1 MSRISGDFVAFV
13 CSEVKILANYFGG
26 IAFVPAD
33 VMRRTLAIFAFAI
46 LLLPIR
52 LHAQQD
58 DSWIPRNMDA
68 VSQHASFRTDFTF
81 DRTMLALANNFI
93 DDEDTRRVVAKLNGI
108 SVHVYK
114 FSMPGLY
121 DPANLEAVRQ
131 QYRDRGWKHLVTA
144 QAKPTNPYDQGRT
157 DVWIRFEHANV
168 EGAVVML
175 ASPTNINLIAINGT
189 LSPLDLLHLRGHFG
203 IPRFAGDQLQA
214 QNP

>member
-1 MSRISGDFVAFV
+1 
-13 CSEVKILANYFGG
+13 
-26 IAFVPAD
+26 
-33 VMRRTLAIFAFAI
+33 MRRTISIVI
-46 LLLPIR
+46 LGIAALLPIR
-52 LHAQQD
+52 LRAQD

-93 DDEDTRRVVAKLNGI
+93 EDEDTRRVVANLNGI

-114 FSMPGLY
+114 FAGPGLY
-121 DPANLEAVRQ
+121 NPASLEAVRQ
-131 QYRDRGWKHLVTA
+131 QYHDRGWKHLVTSQSA
-144 QAKPTNPYDQGRT
+144 RDPYNQGRT
-157 DVWIRFEHANV
+157 DVFIRFEHANV
-168 EGAVVML
+168 EGAVIML

-203 IPRFAGDQLQA
+203 IPRFSGDHLTE

>member
-1 MSRISGDFVAFV
+1 
-13 CSEVKILANYFGG
+13 
-26 IAFVPAD
+26 
-33 VMRRTLAIFAFAI
+33 MRRALAIFAFA
-46 LLLPIR
+46 LLLFPLR
-52 LHAQQD
+52 SYAQLD

-93 DDEDTRRVVAKLNGI
+93 DDEDTRRVVARLNGI

-114 FSMPGLY
+114 FSVPGLY
-121 DPANLEAVRQ
+121 DPSSLEAVRQ

-144 QAKPTNPYDQGRT
+144 QASPTHAYDQGRT

-168 EGAVVML
+168 EGAVIML
-175 ASPTNINLIAINGT
+175 ASPTNINLIAIDGT

-203 IPRFAGDQLQA
+203 IPRFTGDQLQP